1 MVKSGSI
8 AAAVALGS
16 ILAFGGMAGCSSESS
31 TGDGSAPIESK
42 EDANGGGES
51 SENKKPEGMTPSQEQ
66 AYEKALTYLSTTP
79 FSQPGL
85 SSQLQFDGFAV
96 EDSDNA
102 AANVGADWTEQATK
116 KAKSYLDT
124 MAFSH
129 SQLVDQLVFDGF
141 TSEQAEAGVVANGL

>member
-66 AYEKALTYLSTTP
+66 AYEKALTYLSTMP
-79 FSQPGL
+79 LSHDGL
-85 SSQLQFDGFAV
+85 VKQLEYEQFAKFAKCLRKGTIV
-96 EDSDNA
+96 PR
-102 AANVGADWTEQATK
+102 
-116 KAKSYLDT
+116 
-124 MAFSH
+124 
-129 SQLVDQLVFDGF
+129 
-141 TSEQAEAGVVANGL
+141 

>member
-66 AYEKALTYLSTTP
+66 AYESAYIP
-79 FSQPGL
+79 FHHAP
-85 SSQLQFDGFAV
+85 FP
-96 EDSDNA
+96 
-102 AANVGADWTEQATK
+102 
-116 KAKSYLDT
+116 
-124 MAFSH
+124 
-129 SQLVDQLVFDGF
+129 
-141 TSEQAEAGVVANGL
+141 